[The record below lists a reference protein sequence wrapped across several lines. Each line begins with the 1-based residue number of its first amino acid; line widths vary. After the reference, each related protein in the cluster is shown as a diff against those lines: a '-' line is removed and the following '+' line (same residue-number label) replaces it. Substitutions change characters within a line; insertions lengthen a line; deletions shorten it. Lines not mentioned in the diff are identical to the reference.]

1 MSCFAFLNGA
11 AICLIFGVMKVRKM
25 SERKYVSA
33 ILAGALVC
41 SPAASAAASWFW
53 KAVPPQISSED
64 GIGRAGAIA
73 VVRDANRR
81 GVGRFGS
88 SAMAKRVA
96 KQWLTE
102 INQAARGAKVSEA
115 LLIALMMVESGGN
128 PRAVSPA
135 GARGLAQL
143 MPGTARR
150 YGVDDVFNPAQS
162 LRGGAAYLSELL
174 DMFDGDIVLALAAY
188 NSGENAVLRFK
199 GVPPYAET
207 RAYVPRVLSAFLVAS
222 ELCRRPPRHPRRRCV
237 LGKQ

>member
-1 MSCFAFLNGA
+1 MGIYKTFKRHCVIVV
-11 AICLIFGVMKVRKM
+11 AISVTIF
-25 SERKYVSA
+25 
-33 ILAGALVC
+33 
-41 SPAASAAASWFW
+41 SPSTGEAVSWFW
-53 KAVPPQISSED
+53 KAVPPQINSQE

-88 SAMAKRVA
+88 SAMAKRVSE
-96 KQWLTE
+96 QWRTE
-102 INQAARGAKVSEA
+102 IEQAARNAKVSEA
-115 LLIALMMVESGGN
+115 LLIALMMVESAGN

-150 YGVDDVFNPAQS
+150 YDVDDVFDPAQS
-162 LRGGAAYLSELL
+162 LRGGAAYLSDLL

-207 RAYVPRVLSAFLVAS
+207 RAYVPRVLSAFLLAS
-222 ELCRRPPRHPRRRCV
+222 ELCRRPPRHPRRRCA
-237 LGKQ
+237 LRR